1 MINWVKFLSY
11 NVLILILYIS
21 LIIFAITVMNSVA
34 RLLLIDYAY
43 SDTLYRYE
51 DNQIFLESLE
61 PEEKAETSLLSS
73 EEMTEKRLKT
83 LEYEKLRLKSRN
95 FSSIVNNLTSL
106 ISSGIMLLIMRRLN
120 KNAKNNDAK

>member
-1 MINWVKFLSY
+1 
-11 NVLILILYIS
+11 
-21 LIIFAITVMNSVA
+21 MNSVA

-51 DNQIFLESLE
+51 DNQIFVESLE

-120 KNAKNNDAK
+120 KNVKNNDAK